1 MSPWVATTLP
11 SLTPTITPQPVP
23 QKRHGALDHLIWMSG
38 PAAMFWASAGRLMP
52 AAAAAALAAWAFR
65 NARRETSIVLIPAE
79 GLVLRAGSRRGGR
92 RARPRARPTRA
103 KSRSG
108 A

>member
-23 QKRHGALDHLIWMSG
+23 QKRHGALDHLSWMSG

-52 AAAAAALAAWAFR
+52 AAAAAALAGWAFPQ
-65 NARRETSIVLIPAE
+65 ARRARPNVIIPA
-79 GLVLRAGSRRGGR
+79 LDPRLRVGSRRGGR
-92 RARPRARPTRA
+92 RARLRARP
-103 KSRSG
+103 
-108 A
+108 

>member
-23 QKRHGALDHLIWMSG
+23 QKRQGALDHLSWMSG
-38 PAAMFWASAGRLMP
+38 PAAMFWAWAGKPMP

-65 NARRETSIVLIPAE
+65 NARRETSIVIIPALDP
-79 GLVLRAGSRRGGR
+79 GLRVGSRRGER
-92 RARPRARPTRA
+92 RGQPRAHLARTR
-103 KSRSG
+103 SRSG